1 LFESGLRVLSC
12 HLRRSSFCIM
22 LPGAGQQT
30 IDFSTPLKLENRP
43 PATTGMKIFGGFFY
57 GQLVLQVALVIACV
71 ATQNVAIPDLDN
83 IAQNRGCPTGMTPA
97 RFSLL
102 CLDNALKTEQDN
114 CKPTPRKNS
123 HGVME
128 LATDPGPESMWD
140 LLGRNAVVPST
151 VIPMG
156 LLFCALWLF
165 LLKIAPQYVI
175 WGSIGLNVLFLL
187 YAYYLVRN
195 WAMLVV
201 AALVVVFAIYY
212 KKAVEVAIMSIKVAA
227 RALSENP
234 VIFLVCAGIELLW
247 GLYSAFFVYGMMQV
261 GGSKA
266 VATDGTCQLT
276 LSLPANMLANIGT
289 VLFTYNTMYFNNA
302 ALCACAVGVGS
313 WYFPSCI
320 QKTSITHPAAHGA
333 IMAFTSSSGAVS
345 EASIIMT
352 IVEECKKRANNP
364 RWFLNPISCLTKCLW
379 CAIASCVDGLTRF
392 ALISHMFHGGG
403 FRATATNVSTI
414 IRNRLPA
421 ALMTATLSHKIFD
434 QIATVLATAIG
445 FFVWY
450 WLDKRGDG
458 GVFAALGGAADA
470 IRKNTSPPSEH
481 GGNTQQASGEQAM
494 QYFILSLIGIMAAF
508 VRKPVATI
516 LLLVLFNTWVSP
528 QTMYDAL
535 PHKFQPILNSF
546 FVAIFFAAMFSIIF
560 HYFAQV
566 VEYSTDVIFYCFALE
581 AEMGKKQDRMVEIGL
596 YDCIDN
602 CKNEQE
608 QGGLREPL
616 TR

>member
-1 LFESGLRVLSC
+1 
-12 HLRRSSFCIM
+12 M
-22 LPGAGQQT
+22 LPGSGQQA
-30 IDFSTPLKLENRP
+30 IDFNTPLKLENRP
-43 PATTGMKIFGGFFY
+43 PATTADKIFGGFFY
-57 GQLVLQVALVIACV
+57 GQLVLQVALVIACA
-71 ATQNVAIPDLDN
+71 ATQNVAFPDHNL
-83 IAQNRGCPTGMTPA
+83 GCPTGMKFDESRPS
-97 RFSLL
+97 SLL
-102 CLDNALKTEQDN
+102 CLDNELTREKNN
-114 CKPTPRKNS
+114 CKPTPRKNI

-165 LLKIAPQYVI
+165 SLKIAPQYVV
-175 WGSIGLNVLFLL
+175 WGSIGLNVLFML

-195 WAMLVV
+195 WAMLVA
-201 AALVVVFAIYY
+201 AALVVAFTIYY
-212 KKAVEVAIMSIKVAA
+212 KKAVDVAIMSIKVAA

-261 GGSKA
+261 GGSRA

-276 LSLPANMLANIGT
+276 LSMPANMLANIGT

-302 ALCACAVGVGS
+302 ALCACAVGIGS

-352 IVEECKKRANNP
+352 IVEECKKRANSKN
-364 RWFLNPISCLTKCLW
+364 WFANPISCLTKCLW

-403 FRATATNVSTI
+403 FKATAKNVSTI
-414 IRNRLPA
+414 IQNRLPA

-434 QIATVLATAIG
+434 QIATVLATAVG

-450 WLDKRGDG
+450 WLDSRGRG
-458 GVFAALGGAADA
+458 GVFKALGGVADTLHHMS
-470 IRKNTSPPSEH
+470 TSPPSEH
-481 GGNTQQASGEQAM
+481 GNNQQASGEQVM
-494 QYFILSLIGIMAAF
+494 QYFILSLIAMMAAF

-516 LLLVLFNTWVSP
+516 LFLVLFNTWVSP
-528 QTMYDAL
+528 QTMYDVM
-535 PHKFQPILNSF
+535 HEYQQILNSF

-566 VEYSTDVIFYCFALE
+566 VEYSTDVVFYCFALE
-581 AEMGKKQDRMVEIGL
+581 AEMGKTQDRMVEIGL